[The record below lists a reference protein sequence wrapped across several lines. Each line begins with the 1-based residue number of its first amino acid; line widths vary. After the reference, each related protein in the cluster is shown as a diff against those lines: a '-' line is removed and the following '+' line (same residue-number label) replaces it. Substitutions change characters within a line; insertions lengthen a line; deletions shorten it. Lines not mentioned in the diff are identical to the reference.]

1 METVGGTSLV
11 ATIVRPTLPE
21 LPPEIRSKRIGSVE
35 KPSAP
40 LAMPVAVPIPP
51 PVELVEE
58 IEHVKPVEAPAAPV
72 EPRAKT
78 SRKRQKPFKKLGPV
92 QKKRGMSRGI
102 KRALVSVAA
111 IGATILISGYVYL
124 NVLAGNTLV
133 TSLQEGQCVTEFF
146 GESEQEF
153 DEIFDVKT
161 SECVN
166 PHAYEVYAAAATV
179 YPDSDY
185 PGVEE
190 AFRLGQAFCMS
201 EYDEFVGG
209 VYATSPWDV
218 WTFVPTSQRWTAGD
232 RVVQC
237 LVGDFNQTSLTV
249 GTLKGAGSS

>member
-1 METVGGTSLV
+1 MSLV

-21 LPPEIRSKRIGSVE
+21 LPPEIRSKRIGSV
-35 KPSAP
+35 
-40 LAMPVAVPIPP
+40 AVPIPP
-51 PVELVEE
+51 PVEQVAAS
-58 IEHVKPVEAPAAPV
+58 PAPV
-72 EPRAKT
+72 AARAKT
-78 SRKRQKPFKKLGPV
+78 SRKRDKPVKKLGPV

-102 KRALVSVAA
+102 KRALVGVIA
-111 IGATILISGYVYL
+111 IGATGLIGGYVYL

-133 TSLQEGQCVTEFF
+133 TSLQEGQCVAEFF

-161 SECVN
+161 TECVN
-166 PHAYEVYAAAATV
+166 PHAYEVYAATATV
-179 YPDSDY
+179 YPVSDY

-201 EYDEFVGG
+201 EYDRFVGG

-218 WTFVPTSQRWTAGD
+218 WTFVPTSQRWTQSD

-249 GTLKGAGSS
+249 GTLEGAGR